1 MNVEIEAVRDNPL
14 LDRRRVTLKVDHEG
28 ESTPSREDIKSRFA
42 AEKTLTEDNIEVG
55 TIHTGY
61 GRNSSKTEL
70 KVYEDFDYSE
80 ELEEEAETTTEE
92 TEVTEDYQEI
102 VSGTITDAKDEIE
115 DLDSPDY
122 EALIKAEE
130 ENKNRT
136 TFIDWLES
144 QKE

>member
-1 MNVEIEAVRDNPL
+1 MEVQIEAVRENPL

-28 ESTPSREDIKSRFA
+28 EATPSREDIKSRFA

-80 ELEEEAETTTEE
+80 DLEEEAETTSE
-92 TEVTEDYQEI
+92 TVEVSEDYEEI
-102 VSGTITDAKDEIE
+102 VSGTITDGKDAIE
-115 DLDSPDY
+115 DLDNPDY
-122 EALIKAEE
+122 DALIKAEE
-130 ENKNRT
+130 EDKNRT